1 VFFAGSGNAANHLSV
16 APCSLW
22 LTATQSTSLCAAA
35 ISLIFKN
42 VFSAKGQP
50 QCLRKLIMVGLP
62 SFAGMFSFGVGGAFW
77 PTVGVSA
84 VDTLGGDSHEL
95 SSVCQVM
102 VD

>member
-1 VFFAGSGNAANHLSV
+1 
-16 APCSLW
+16 
-22 LTATQSTSLCAAA
+22 
-35 ISLIFKN
+35 
-42 VFSAKGQP
+42 
-50 QCLRKLIMVGLP
+50 MVGLP

-84 VDTLGGDSHEL
+84 VCTLGGDSHEL